1 MKIFDNDR
9 LTEEGRH
16 LCADADIRPEDIKI
30 KTFDDFK
37 AQVGHSEV
45 AEIRFNHYQN
55 KRLSKLS
62 LFKFSYILQFREID
76 DHKQNHRADSR
87 PKKARS

>member
-1 MKIFDNDR
+1 LKIFENNH

-16 LCADADIRPEDIKI
+16 LCAEADTRPEDLKI

-37 AQVGHSEV
+37 AQVGHAEV

-55 KRLSKLS
+55 KRLSK
-62 LFKFSYILQFREID
+62 
-76 DHKQNHRADSR
+76 
-87 PKKARS
+87 